1 MFIPLLHV
9 TVPALCAS
17 GSIILDISMDATAM
31 THRTKMSGDGGDPLK
46 VLSQLVLDGQLEI
59 TDLQGNKLVIPR
71 DAMDGVKM
79 DPVKEQKNTRTAVII
94 GAVIAVI
101 VVLCVIAVIVAVV
114 VKNKKRSKVGAVT
127 VRQH

>member
-1 MFIPLLHV
+1 
-9 TVPALCAS
+9 
-17 GSIILDISMDATAM
+17 MDATAM
-31 THRTKMSGDGGDPLK
+31 SHRTKMSGDGGDPLK

-114 VKNKKRSKVGAVT
+114 VKNKKRTKVGAVT